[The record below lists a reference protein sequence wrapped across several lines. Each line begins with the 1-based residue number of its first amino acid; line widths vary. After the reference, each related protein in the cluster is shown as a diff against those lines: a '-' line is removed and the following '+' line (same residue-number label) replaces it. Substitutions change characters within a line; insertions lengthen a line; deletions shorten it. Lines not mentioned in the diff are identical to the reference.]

1 MFTQKQYAG
10 SIQVIEYVSFSAY
23 TFKLNIFSMSLIRFF
38 LAIAIFPL
46 LIMQACS
53 QESASPAADVHKPAI
68 AIDTTYEG
76 GFTIRDIELGE
87 GAPIDSADF
96 FSAHYTGYLSNGD
109 IFDTS
114 FEQGVPITFQLGVG
128 QVIKAWDV
136 GLVGMRKG
144 GKRIIVS
151 PPQYAYGDSG
161 ITDIIPPNDTL
172 RFEIELINVYKIPGK
187 WNFSKDESQL
197 SDSGI
202 GYQVHQT
209 GRGSKPD
216 IGQNV
221 SVRYSGYLADG
232 TLFDSSY
239 LRNGAF
245 EFQVGVGQV
254 IKGWDE
260 TVLDMRPGERRS
272 VLIPPDLAYGNDGAG
287 GIIPPNSTLR
297 FDIELTR
304 VGNSNE
310 E

>member
-1 MFTQKQYAG
+1 MTLLRIFPA
-10 SIQVIEYVSFSAY
+10 VA
-23 TFKLNIFSMSLIRFF
+23 IFS
-38 LAIAIFPL
+38 L
-46 LIMQACS
+46 LILQACS
-53 QESASPAADVHKPAI
+53 QEPASPATNVYAPAV
-68 AIDTTYEG
+68 AIDTTFED

-128 QVIKAWDV
+128 QVLKAWDI

-151 PPQYAYGDSG
+151 PPQYAYGDTG

-172 RFEIELINVYKIPGK
+172 TFEIELMNVYKIPGK
-187 WNFSKDESQL
+187 WDFSADESQL

-202 GYQVHQT
+202 SYQIHQN
-209 GRGSKPD
+209 GRGSRPD
-216 IGQNV
+216 IGQHV

-239 LRNGAF
+239 LRDGAF
-245 EFQVGVGQV
+245 QFQVGVGQV

-260 TVLDMRPGERRS
+260 TVLDMRPGERRT
-272 VLIPPDLAYGNDGAG
+272 VMIPPDLAYGSDGAG

-297 FDIELTR
+297 FDIELTE
-304 VGNSNE
+304 VGQSDE
-310 E
+310 DQL